1 MREDAAN
8 KGQVQLQKMQIRIC
22 ILFGAAIITIA
33 SAISSII
40 TEVSIL
46 KMQDK
51 VVELLQMNNEQK
63 INNVNAYLERIENNA
78 ALFFSDDLYCEY
90 DATSSGLDEFDRI
103 QVENEIME
111 RIQDLAVLE
120 NYSDFGIVYSNDK
133 CLGWLSNTTMQ
144 AFPDGGLFTY
154 LQKQI
159 TNEKKG
165 NGWFFD
171 YDTSYDRLYYVK
183 RLNDNAILLTALYTR
198 ELNSAFSEATDKTG
212 VNLCLSDKNNVVLYA
227 DQLQIGSQLP
237 KELMVTTESGTEV
250 QRVDHGKVIVSG
262 NCLHGFRLIS
272 YSEMSVL
279 FKEMKSLKSISIVT
293 TIVLIVIVC
302 AIGFFLMYKVA
313 NPFNGVLNEL
323 NRQASRDRL
332 TNLINKVTFQEL
344 VDSGIRARKGAP
356 VQGLIMLD
364 LDNFKKINDTF
375 GHMEGDRVLTCV
387 SVLFRDI
394 FPKDAVIGRLGGDE
408 FSVYFT
414 SYQDDA
420 ETKLKYDILLRKMI
434 KNFHDMFD
442 EKYGSYGL
450 SISSGI
456 AIMNKNQAVDFAN
469 MYLCADKAL
478 YVAKQSGKNQY
489 RWYEG

>member
-1 MREDAAN
+1 MRDNTAS
-8 KGQVQLQKMQIRIC
+8 KSQIQLQKMQIRLC

-40 TEVSIL
+40 TEVSIV

-51 VVELLQMNNEQK
+51 VVDLLQMNNEQK
-63 INNVNAYLERIENNA
+63 INNVNAYLERIEDNA
-78 ALFFSDDLYCEY
+78 ALFFSDEIYCEY
-90 DATSSGLDEFDRI
+90 DTTSDKWDEFEKI
-103 QVENEIME
+103 QVENQIME

-120 NYSDFGIVYSNDK
+120 NYSDFGIVYCNDR
-133 CLGWLSNTTMQ
+133 CLGWLSNTTME
-144 AFPDGGLFTY
+144 AFPNGGLFDY
-154 LQKQI
+154 LQSHI

-165 NGWFFD
+165 SGWFFD

-183 RLNDNAILLTALYTR
+183 KLNENAVLITALYTR
-198 ELNSAFSEATDKTG
+198 ELRSAFSEASESTG
-212 VNLCLSDKNNVVLYA
+212 VNICLVDRNNIILYA
-227 DQLQIGSQLP
+227 DRLQTGELLPGELQGLTERDGS
-237 KELMVTTESGTEV
+237 M
-250 QRVDHGKVIVSG
+250 QRVDGGKVVVSG
-262 NCLHGFRLIS
+262 NCLQGFKLIS

-279 FKEMKSLKSISIVT
+279 FREMKNLKSISILVT
-293 TIVLIVIVC
+293 VILIVIVC
-302 AIGFFLMYKVA
+302 SAGLFLMYKVA
-313 NPFNGVLNEL
+313 NPFRGVISEL

-344 VDSGIRARKGAP
+344 VDSGIRDKKGAP
-356 VQGLIMLD
+356 VQGLVMLD
-364 LDNFKKINDTF
+364 LDNFKKINDTL

-394 FPKDAVIGRLGGDE
+394 FPKDTVIGRLGGDE

-420 ETKLKYDILLRKMI
+420 ETKLQYDLLLRKMI

-442 EKYGSYGL
+442 EKYGQYGL

-456 AIMNKNQAVDFAN
+456 VMMTKGQAESFDN
-469 MYLCADKAL
+469 LYLCADKAL
-478 YVAKQSGKNQY
+478 YVSKQSGKNQY